1 MIFDIKD
8 AFLIAG
14 GLIFTVFFFVD
25 YLTKNDLLDDEPCTR
40 VTRSAF
46 QWGKSR
52 HKISLNYKSVTPK
65 STVMP
70 TQCNG

>member
-25 YLTKNDLLDDEPCTR
+25 YLTKNDLLDDEPCTH
-40 VTRSAF
+40 TFIKYQST
-46 QWGKSR
+46 GKKTCIDCGYSQDITEP
-52 HKISLNYKSVTPK
+52 HYPK
-65 STVMP
+65 H
-70 TQCNG
+70 QR